1 MNWLLVER
9 YDNWKVDQG
18 NDFAYLGVSPKK
30 LKTAQRMNEGDT
42 LITYVSGVKAFS
54 DIRRIESVELIKLK
68 VQYDYDEPF
77 NVAIKT
83 SPILVLDETNWVS
96 VYDALDKLSFTKGKK
111 RWSNYFYHQLKLIKD
126 SNDANTLIKLI
137 ESKNKSRTP

>member
-30 LKTAQRMNEGDT
+30 LKTAQRMNKGDF
-42 LITYVSGVKAFS
+42 LITYVSGIKAFS
-54 DIRRIESVELIKLK
+54 DIRRIESVDLIKLK

-83 SPILVLDETNWVS
+83 SPVLVLDETNWLP

-111 RWSNYFYHQLKLIKD
+111 RWSNYFYHQLKLIKNP
-126 SNDANTLIKLI
+126 NDASTLIKLI
-137 ESKNKSRTP
+137 ESKSKRRA